1 MVKQL
6 QESIMKDIESCYFR
20 NLGPMFMNCKL
31 NCERRRNYRSPTWF
45 GGWIIKEEIPQ
56 AGSKCEFF
64 VKAEK
69 EQLC

>member
-1 MVKQL
+1 MVEQL

-20 NLGPMFMNCKL
+20 NLGPMFMNCEL
-31 NCERRRNYRSPTWF
+31 NCARRRNYRSPTWF